1 MRRNLWT
8 PEEDA
13 LVRANRPVPG
23 RSMMACYK
31 RAHML
36 GTGYRPKSGT
46 SGVRLDPDTVRKVAE
61 RYREFRNAR
70 AVGREFGICCETVR
84 AIGRRFGIKSAP
96 TTRDRIG
103 DYIEYGGKK
112 YCRVHGNVFRCS
124 GRNRTTLARVLWEE
138 YHGTPAPKGT
148 EVIHKNGDPLDFS
161 KDNLELV
168 GKGGGTRRMCERD
181 ELAKARARATG
192 LLANLSRRIK
202 NMKRK
207 ETKA

>member
-1 MRRNLWT
+1 MRRILWT

-13 LVRANRPVPG
+13 LVRANLPVPG

-36 GTGYRPKSGT
+36 GTGYRTRSWKV
-46 SGVRLDPDTVRKVAE
+46 GVRLDPDTIRKVAE

-70 AVGREFGICCETVR
+70 AVGREFGITGETVR
-84 AIGRRFGIKSAP
+84 TIGRRLGIKSAP

-112 YCRVHGNVFRCS
+112 YCKSHGNVFRSS
-124 GRNRTTLARVLWEE
+124 GRDRMNLARVLWEK

-148 EVIHKNGDPLDFS
+148 EVIHRNGDPLDFS

-168 GKGGGTRRMCERD
+168 GKGGGNRRMCERD
-181 ELAKARARATG
+181 ETARARARAHG
-192 LLANLSRRIK
+192 LLANLARKIK
-202 NMKRK
+202 EKNRK
-207 ETKA
+207 EAKA

>member
-84 AIGRRFGIKSAP
+84 AIGMRLGIKPAP
-96 TTRDRIG
+96 TTQARIG